1 MKRYSFL
8 FLMILTVLSSGQVFG
23 QLAVLR
29 DSGTGMPITTNPY
42 REVKGSAYFQE
53 FKLGTLELLDGRKVE
68 GLQIALNGYEH
79 TLEYK
84 LEGNLYAYTPEKL
97 KGFIFQNEAGEE
109 TKFTSEYIVPT
120 LSKKRFLQVIEEGKY
135 TLLLHN
141 YKVMVDD
148 VAATYGA
155 QASKAFQDQED
166 FFIVKNQEIYLL
178 KNKAKDLE
186 VVFGEDFEKASA
198 IQKSQKLNL
207 KSLSDMAVLV
217 RALNQ

>member
-1 MKRYSFL
+1 MKRFSFL
-8 FLMILTVLSSGQVFG
+8 FLVILLGLNSSQVIA

-42 REVKGSAYFQE
+42 REVKGSVYIEE
-53 FKLGTLELLDGRKVE
+53 FKPGTLLLLDGRAVE

-84 LEGNLYAYTPEKL
+84 LEGNLYSYSADKL
-97 KGFIFQNEAGEE
+97 KGFSFQDGRGGE
-109 TKFTSEYIVPT
+109 TKFTSEFTIPT

-135 TLLLHN
+135 TLLLHS
-141 YKVMVDD
+141 YKIMVDD

-155 QASKAFQDQED
+155 QAAKTFQNQED
-166 FFIVKNQEIYLL
+166 FFIAKAGKIYLVKN
-178 KNKAKDLE
+178 KNKDLE
-186 VVFGEDFEKASA
+186 EVFGEDYPKAFE
-198 IQKSQKLNL
+198 IQKNQKLNL
-207 KSLSDMAVLV
+207 KNLPDLSVLV